1 MSVDRYELALAVA
14 GLAALLAAW
23 LPAYVSRRPLS
34 LPIALVALGVAVFAL
49 PLGLDAPRPWEHI
62 EVTER
67 LTELGVI
74 VALMGAGLKID
85 RPFGWR
91 RWATTG
97 RLLAIAMPLTIVGIA
112 LTGAVLLGLGAASA
126 LLLGAVLAP
135 TDPVIASEVQV
146 GEPTVEEDEGDEED
160 DVRFSLTSEAGLNDA
175 LAFPFVYAALHLA
188 ANGEPGLS
196 WLGGWLL
203 VDVGYRIGAATL
215 AGLTIGWL
223 LAVIMFRPPGPFAAL
238 ANASQGFVALA
249 ATFLAY
255 GVTELIHGYGFLAVF
270 VAAVALRSAERRHSY
285 HRVLH
290 GFSEQ
295 AETLL
300 VVGLLVMFGGA
311 LTAGLLSELS
321 WRVIAVAAVVLFVV
335 RPLSGW
341 IALHRSPAPRDERLA
356 IAFFGVRG
364 VGSLY
369 YLAYALSAEQFADER
384 LLWTTVA
391 VIIVG
396 SIAIH
401 GVTAAPVMHRLDRT
415 RERWRRSRARR
426 RDRSASESVG
436 ASRGT

>member
-23 LPAYVSRRPLS
+23 LPAYLSRRPLS
-34 LPIALVALGVAVFAL
+34 LPIVLVALGVAVFAL
-49 PLGLDAPRPWEHI
+49 PLGFAAPRPWEHI

-91 RWATTG
+91 RWSTTW
-97 RLLAIAMPLTIVGIA
+97 RLLAIAMPLTIAGIA
-112 LTGAVLLGLGAASA
+112 LTGAVFLGLGAASA

-135 TDPVIASEVQV
+135 TDPVLASELQV
-146 GEPTVEEDEGDEED
+146 GEPTVEDEPGDEED
-160 DVRFSLTSEAGLNDA
+160 AVRFSLTSEAGLNDA
-175 LAFPFVYAALHLA
+175 LAFPFVYAAMHWTVA
-188 ANGEPGLS
+188 GDSDLS
-196 WLGGWLL
+196 WFGNWVL
-203 VDVGYRIGAATL
+203 VDVLYRLGAAAV
-215 AGLTIGWL
+215 AGVAIGWV
-223 LAVIMFRPPGPFAAL
+223 LAIIMFRPPAPFAAL
-238 ANASQGFVALA
+238 AQASEGFVALA

-270 VAAVALRSAERRHSY
+270 VAAVALRSAERSHSY

-290 GFSEQ
+290 SFSEQ

-300 VVGLLVMFGGA
+300 VVGLLVLFGGA
-311 LTAGLLSELS
+311 LTTGLLAELS
-321 WRVIAVAAVVLFVV
+321 WIVVLAAVIVLFVV
-335 RPLSGW
+335 RPVSAW
-341 IALHRSPAPRDERLA
+341 IALHRVRARSGERLA

-369 YLAYALSAEQFADER
+369 YLAYALSAERFADER

-391 VIIVG
+391 VIILG
-396 SIAIH
+396 SVAIH
-401 GVTAAPVMHRLDRT
+401 GVTAAPVMDHLDRA
-415 RERWRRSRARR
+415 RVRWRRARFQRRSPRAPERTPAAR
-426 RDRSASESVG
+426 G
-436 ASRGT
+436 A